1 MNYLISLAIGYL
13 LGSFP
18 TAFIILKKYKQID
31 ITKSGSQN
39 VGALNT
45 YEVSES
51 KLLGISVLLIDALK
65 GFLTVYIL
73 KLIFPDEFIFPAIA
87 LTAAVFA
94 HCYSPWLKF
103 KGGRGLATAAGGSA
117 YLAPPILILWILLWT
132 IGFLFRKDV
141 HVGNIMA
148 TILSIAVVMTSS
160 DILIKYT
167 LPPATNEL
175 EFILPV
181 SLMLFIIFIKHWKP
195 LLEYIG
201 KLKQKNKVF
210 ENE

>member
-1 MNYLISLAIGYL
+1 M
-13 LGSFP
+13 
-18 TAFIILKKYKQID
+18 
-31 ITKSGSQN
+31 
-39 VGALNT
+39 NT

-65 GFLTVYIL
+65 GFLTVYTL

-160 DILIKYT
+160 
-167 LPPATNEL
+167 ATNEL